1 MGEEGWQGEFLYW
14 EPMPEK
20 IPELLRSWKVKG
32 WLERKRL
39 AGIIAELVGSAAQA
53 AAQMHGVSG
62 SCS

>member
-20 IPELLRSWKVKG
+20 IPQLLRSWKANG

-39 AGIIAELVGSAAQA
+39 AGIIAELLGSAARA
-53 AAQMHGVSG
+53 AA
-62 SCS
+62 